1 MYENETRIIK
11 PFREIFACPEK
22 ALIILD
28 EHNPSP
34 QDLERILAKL
44 WEFRV
49 DMPKDSEPVRAAC
62 DVVRATLDRRL
73 NEQHISA
80 MERLSAS
87 SDSLGKANLWLGGGL
102 AALAGVQIIV
112 MIW

>member
-1 MYENETRIIK
+1 
-11 PFREIFACPEK
+11 
-22 ALIILD
+22 
-28 EHNPSP
+28 
-34 QDLERILAKL
+34 
-44 WEFRV
+44 
-49 DMPKDSEPVRAAC
+49 MPGEVHRCFQTVRGNGVEP
-62 DVVRATLDRRL
+62 
-73 NEQHISA
+73 EQHISA